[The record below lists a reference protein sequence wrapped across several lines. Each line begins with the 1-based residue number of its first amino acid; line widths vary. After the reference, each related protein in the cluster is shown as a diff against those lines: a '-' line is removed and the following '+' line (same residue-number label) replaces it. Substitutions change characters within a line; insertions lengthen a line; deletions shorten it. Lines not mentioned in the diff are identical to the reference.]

1 MYLLSLNGPRSRL
14 TTKINEKE
22 KGKKNRR
29 KIQKYERRRRND
41 KYSRLLS
48 VRRTQRDTYTCTHI
62 YTFTHSKLTYVTDTQ
77 LYVAGST
84 RESIFGTTRRW
95 LVSDENEVLS
105 LVYYFV
111 HLTKYRFFLPS
122 NVLWKV
128 RSFSITLRVLR
139 LDYFDHILVSYTIIY
154 LYHFILYTQ
163 QHTCTFRIILF
174 VSLKVYSGIEKQRKK
189 GKDLF
194 ILTFNLILSS
204 DSFASHYF
212 ELSY

>member
-48 VRRTQRDTYTCTHI
+48 VRRTQRDTYTCTHL

-111 HLTKYRFFLPS
+111 HLTKYRFFFCHRTFYEKCEVFRLLYECS
-122 NVLWKV
+122 G
-128 RSFSITLRVLR
+128 SIIFIV
-139 LDYFDHILVSYTIIY
+139 YM
-154 LYHFILYTQ
+154 YHFILYTQ
-163 QHTCTFRIILF
+163 QHT
-174 VSLKVYSGIEKQRKK
+174 
-189 GKDLF
+189 
-194 ILTFNLILSS
+194 
-204 DSFASHYF
+204 SHV
-212 ELSY
+212 